1 MTSETPDPYQ
11 PPSQNETGEHGAS
24 QMFESSQTSRHD
36 HHFGSMFFSAFVGS
50 LPLFVFVLLLN
61 IWWDGYG
68 ILEYSKPMFE
78 FVFIN
83 ALASA
88 VIVAVLYSV
97 KFRSNAAALG
107 LGCLWPFLL
116 IFGLVLF
123 SASRGYR

>member
-1 MTSETPDPYQ
+1 
-11 PPSQNETGEHGAS
+11 
-24 QMFESSQTSRHD
+24 
-36 HHFGSMFFSAFVGS
+36 MFFSDFVGS
-50 LPLFVFVLLLN
+50 LPLFGFVLLLN

-68 ILEYSKPMFE
+68 ILAYSKPMFE

-97 KFRSNAAALG
+97 KFRSNAVALG

-116 IFGLVLF
+116 ILGLVLF